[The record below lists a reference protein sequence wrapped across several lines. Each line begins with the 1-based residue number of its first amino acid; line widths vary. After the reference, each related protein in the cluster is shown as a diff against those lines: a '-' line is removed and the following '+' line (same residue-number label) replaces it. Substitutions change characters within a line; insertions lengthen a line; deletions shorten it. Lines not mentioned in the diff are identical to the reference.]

1 MKITESD
8 QTGGQN
14 GWEKIGYAKT
24 LLLNMN
30 ILTKRGKN
38 QIH

>member
-24 LLLNMN
+24 NT
-30 ILTKRGKN
+30 IK
-38 QIH
+38 HDH

>member
-24 LLLNMN
+24 TF
-30 ILTKRGKN
+30 IK
-38 QIH
+38 HDH